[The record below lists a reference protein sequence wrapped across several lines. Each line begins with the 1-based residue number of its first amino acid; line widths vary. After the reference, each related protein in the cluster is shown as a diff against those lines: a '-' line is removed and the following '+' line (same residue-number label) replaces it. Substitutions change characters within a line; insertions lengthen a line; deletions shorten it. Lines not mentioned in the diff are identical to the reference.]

1 MQSATENPPTPSA
14 RESREPRSRDALRS
28 RGRSLRRLAL
38 YRRLAGAALLFVP
51 TSMVLA
57 VDLSRRAERVFGF
70 TGFHRE
76 TYLAAILESVVV
88 WATLLYAGA
97 RRRGAWSKA
106 LGVLFV
112 IAITL
117 TVGGQRYFHDQY
129 NAYLNVDVSLF
140 ASNLMDSVFNQLL
153 ADIRNYLIAKIP
165 PLTVAVV
172 ALLVARRIV
181 RPRRRRAVIA
191 GVLAPLLL
199 VGSFFVPTQH
209 RHLQAS
215 TPDVLYLEAVGGLIR
230 TQLGFTDQSRQLRP
244 MQRSS
249 LPVVLATPRP
259 NGKRPNVLFVI
270 LESVRAD
277 AVCIEHGSDCER
289 TPYSDELV
297 PDRFPFPQMR
307 SLDSSTAISLAV
319 LWSGVGADEPRGVL
333 HTWPL
338 VFDYARAA
346 GYDTA
351 FYTSQNMMFGNARLW
366 VKNLGV
372 TQMTTATDLDPT
384 CDLDMGAPEKLL
396 AEHVNAHIGELEE
409 PFLAV
414 VQLSNMHYP
423 YYVDRTGPMP
433 FEPWTTSKA
442 PEDNTA
448 FYNYYLNGVH
458 QQDRHVASII
468 SRVRKSALGDH
479 TIIVY
484 TSDHAE
490 AFRDHGQM
498 GHTFSVLDEE
508 IHVPAWI
515 DAPPGTLSAE
525 ARDNL
530 NAARHSFLFHPDL
543 TATILDVLG
552 VWDDPGIAKY
562 KQKMLGRSL
571 LRPIVDTRPI
581 PLTNCAG
588 VWSCAFENWGIMQ
601 GSLKVE
607 ARAWDPSWHC
617 YDVDVDPHEVTNL
630 RTPACNTLEQ
640 LAMAKFG
647 RLPGGEKK

>member
-1 MQSATENPPTPSA
+1 MQSATEDRPTPEIVA
-14 RESREPRSRDALRS
+14 RVELRS
-28 RGRSLRRLAL
+28 RGGSLRRLST
-38 YRRLAGAALLFVP
+38 YRKLAGAALLLVP
-51 TSMVLA
+51 TFMVLV
-57 VDLSRRAERVFGF
+57 VDFSRRGRRIVGF
-70 TGFHRE
+70 DGFYRE
-76 TYLAAILESVVV
+76 TYLAAVAESAIV
-88 WATLLYAGA
+88 WAALVYAGA
-97 RRRGAWSKA
+97 RRRGAWAMA
-106 LGVLFV
+106 LRVLFAV
-112 IAITL
+112 AVTL

-153 ADIRNYLIAKIP
+153 ADIGNYLVAKIP
-165 PLTVAVV
+165 PLTVAL
-172 ALLVARRIV
+172 ATLLLARRIV
-181 RPRRRRAVIA
+181 RPRRRPARVA

-199 VGSFFVPTQH
+199 LGSFFVPTQH
-209 RHLQAS
+209 RHLQAA

-244 MQRSS
+244 MARSS
-249 LPVVLATPRP
+249 LPVVLAAPPAKER
-259 NGKRPNVLFVI
+259 RPNVLFVI

-277 AVCIEHGSDCER
+277 AVCIEPGTDCKR
-289 TPYSDELV
+289 TPYTDRLV
-297 PDRFPFPQMR
+297 PDRFAFPEMR

-319 LWSGVGADEPRGVL
+319 LWSGVGADEPRSVL

-338 VFDYARAA
+338 IFDYARAA

-366 VKNLGV
+366 VKNLG
-372 TQMTTATDLDPT
+372 TSQMTTATDLDPT
-384 CDLDMGAPEKLL
+384 CDLDMGAPEALL
-396 AEHVNAHIGELEE
+396 AKHVDAHIGELKE

-423 YYVDRTGPMP
+423 YYVDRNGPMP

-442 PEDNTA
+442 PEDNAA
-448 FYNYYLNGVH
+448 FFNYYLDGVH
-458 QQDRHVASII
+458 QQDRHVASIVE
-468 SRVRKSALGDH
+468 RVRNSALGDH

-515 DAPPGTLSAE
+515 DAPPSTLSRE

-530 NAARHSFLFHPDL
+530 RAAEHSFLFHPDL

-562 KQKMLGRSL
+562 KTKMLGRSL
-571 LRPIVDTRPI
+571 LRPLGVARAM

-588 VWSCAFENWGIMQ
+588 VWSCAFENWGIME

-607 ARAWDPSWHC
+607 ARAWDPEWHC
-617 YDVDVDPHEVTNL
+617 YDVHSDPYEAMNL
-630 RTPACNTLEQ
+630 RMPACTALEH
-640 LAMAKFG
+640 LALAKFG
-647 RLPGGEKK
+647 RLPGGERK

>member
-1 MQSATENPPTPSA
+1 
-14 RESREPRSRDALRS
+14 PRSRGAALKKLV
-28 RGRSLRRLAL
+28 G
-38 YRRLAGAALLFVP
+38 YRRLAKPVLLLVP
-51 TSMVLA
+51 TLMVLT
-57 VDLSRRAERVFGF
+57 VDLSRRGPRVLEF
-70 TGFHRE
+70 TGFYRE
-76 TYLAAILESVVV
+76 TYLAALVESAVV
-88 WATLLYAGA
+88 WGTLLYAA
-97 RRRGAWSKA
+97 SRRRGVWARV
-106 LGVLFV
+106 LGGLFV
-112 IAITL
+112 VGLTL

-153 ADIRNYLIAKIP
+153 ADIGNYLIAKIP
-165 PLTVAVV
+165 PLTVSVL
-172 ALLVARRIV
+172 ALLLARRIV
-181 RPRRRRAVIA
+181 RPRRRRALVA
-191 GVLAPLLL
+191 GVFAPLFL
-199 VGSFFVPTQH
+199 VASFFIPTQH
-209 RHLQAS
+209 RHMQAA
-215 TPDVLYLEAVGGLIR
+215 TPDVLYLEAIGGIIR

-244 MQRSS
+244 MARSS
-249 LPVVLATPRP
+249 LPVVLAAPP
-259 NGKRPNVLFVI
+259 AKNEKRPNVLFVI

-277 AVCIEHGSDCER
+277 AVCIEPESDCKR
-289 TPYSDELV
+289 TPFTDALV
-297 PDRFPFPQMR
+297 PGRFPFLQMR

-319 LWSGVGADEPRGVL
+319 LWSGVGPEEPRSVL

-338 VFDYARAA
+338 LFDYARAV

-372 TQMTTATDLDPT
+372 TQMVTATDLDPA
-384 CDLDMGAPEKLL
+384 CDLDMGAPEALL
-396 AEHVNAHIGELEE
+396 ADHVNAHIGQLKE

-423 YYVDRTGPMP
+423 YFVNHRGRMP
-433 FEPWTTSKA
+433 FAPWTTSKA
-442 PEDNTA
+442 AGDNAA
-448 FYNYYLNGVH
+448 FFNYYLNGVH
-458 QQDRHVASII
+458 QQDEHVANII
-468 SRVRKSALGDH
+468 ERVRKSPLGDH

-508 IHVPAWI
+508 IHVPSWI
-515 DAPPGTLSAE
+515 DAPASTITAA
-525 ARDNL
+525 ARENL
-530 NAARHSFLFHPDL
+530 AAARHSFLFHPDL

-562 KQKMLGRSL
+562 REKMLGRSL
-571 LRPIVDTRPI
+571 LRPLGETLPM

-588 VWSCAFENWGIMQ
+588 VWSCAFENWGIME

-607 ARAWDPSWHC
+607 ARAWDPEWHC
-617 YDVDVDPHEVTNL
+617 YDVDGDPYEARNL
-630 RTPACNTLEQ
+630 HTPACGVLEH

-647 RLPGGEKK
+647 RLPGGEKR